1 MHRLLLILQLHFLQL
16 VREITVLSTSSNL
29 HQILICIEDYGNFWD
44 VKIDSFFAIFSS
56 QNLFTIICLTLIL
69 MTEFPSRKS
78 PLPLQLLLQLFPI
91 AALKLKS
98 KAEAKHHHSKLQL
111 STPPVHIYPS
121 RPEMSTLQNSSRA
134 SSVGFGQCPEG
145 ATKAP
150 LFILF
155 IAIVCLLHNSMAFP
169 FLSLVRRFLRSST
182 LNTDWQCSSPFY
194 RSANNSASTSL
205 GSCKLFMRILFYDVD

>member
-44 VKIDSFFAIFSS
+44 VKIDSFFTIFSS

-78 PLPLQLLLQLFPI
+78 RLPLQLLLQLFAI

-98 KAEAKHHHSKLQL
+98 KAEAKHH
-111 STPPVHIYPS
+111 HIYPS